1 MNTLKAERWQM
12 GVQRTLPAITGGIR
26 RNTCSAETRLSKGYL
41 NQRLDES
48 KSGGDKGELPSY
60 FWLRN
65 AKWVRLI
72 LFQRGFVDVVCMQ
85 IQHQP
90 DRNDDRKK
98 DEASAVLDSGEDG
111 QQENPEDQV
120 VGLADQCK
128 WMEEGLVDTDMIRR
142 VISEPCEPHVGMT
155 FEDQSVQ
162 HPDDRKTNQSAPRRP

>member
-1 MNTLKAERWQM
+1 M
-12 GVQRTLPAITGGIR
+12 GEQLTLPAINGGVHR
-26 RNTCSAETRLSKGYL
+26 DTCSAETRLSKGYL

-48 KSGGDKGELPSY
+48 KSGCDKGELPSC

-90 DRNDDRKK
+90 DRDDDREQ
-98 DEASAVLDSGEDG
+98 DEAEAVIHHRKER
-111 QQENPEDQV
+111 QQEDPESQV
-120 VGLADQCK
+120 IRFADERQRMK
-128 WMEEGLVDTDMIRR
+128 ESLLDTDMIRR

-155 FEDQSVQ
+155 FKDQSVQ
-162 HPDDRKTNQSAPRRP
+162 HPDDRKPDQSAPRRP